1 MIGDAEQ
8 YQELTALYGS
18 YGDGELVELG
28 RGMADLTETAQ
39 EVLKGELKRRGLTIA
54 AAAPPVEA
62 RVFTD
67 EEMSDMRSYAALA
80 PAECTFEFEDDR
92 GASAAYYALT
102 VADIRAIVLSAQ
114 STRGEVRGPRVVVTP
129 KDAERAAAILSRPLE
144 GELRPVADEPEEFA
158 VPRCPACGGDETLL
172 ESADPV
178 NQWRCDD
185 CGEVWLEEAAPSV
198 E

>member
-8 YQELTALYGS
+8 DRALVALYGT
-18 YGDGELVELG
+18 YGDGELKTLG
-28 RGMADLTETAQ
+28 RDMSELTASAQ
-39 EVLKGELKRRGLTIA
+39 EILMAEISRRGLTIA
-54 AAAPPVEA
+54 PETKPVEA

-80 PAECTFEFEDDR
+80 PAECIFEFADDR
-92 GASAAYYALT
+92 AASAAYYALT
-102 VADIRAIVLSAQ
+102 VADIEAIVLSGQ
-114 STRGEVRGPRVVVTP
+114 STKGDVRGPRVVVTP
-129 KDAERAAAILSRPLE
+129 KDAEQAAAILSQSLE
-144 GELRPVADEPEEFA
+144 AELRPVADESEEFA
-158 VPRCPACGGDETLL
+158 LPRCPACGGEETLL

-185 CGEVWLEEAAPSV
+185 CGVVWLEEAAPSP

>member
-8 YQELTALYGS
+8 DRALVALYGT
-18 YGDGELVELG
+18 YGDGELKALGQDMSELT
-28 RGMADLTETAQ
+28 ASAQ
-39 EVLKGELKRRGLTIA
+39 EILMAEISRRELTIA
-54 AAAPPVEA
+54 PAAKPVEA

-80 PAECTFEFEDDR
+80 PAECIFEFEDDR

-102 VADIRAIVLSAQ
+102 MADIEAIVLSGQ
-114 STRGEVRGPRVVVTP
+114 STKGDVRGPRVVVTP
-129 KDAERAAAILSRPLE
+129 KDAERAAAILSQSLE
-144 GELRPVADEPEEFA
+144 AELRPVADEAEEFA
-158 VPRCPACGGDETLL
+158 LPRCPACGGEETLL

-185 CGEVWLEEAAPSV
+185 CGEVWLEEAAASP